1 VRWVCAR
8 CLRDTKKQ
16 YEDGRQLPE
25 NANLWAREMSTPEHP
40 VLTQYEGTIYC
51 LDHLPHVE

>member
-1 VRWVCAR
+1 MRWVCAR
-8 CLRDTKKQ
+8 CLRDTKKL
-16 YEDGRQLPE
+16 YEGERVSE
-25 NANLWAREMSTPEHP
+25 NDNIWERGTSTPEHA